1 MFSISNAKE
10 QKQKIQY
17 FKTKKPR
24 KKHNSK
30 PSIIFTSTR
39 IENKPNCPN
48 NSLSIYTNNTSNA
61 GKGCFDS
68 LKNELL
74 SKKRLDFLENSQN
87 KLLLANSLMKTII
100 NKKDLKEGRWTFDEH
115 IRFID
120 AIVAFG
126 IKWKYVHR
134 YIGTRTANQVRSHA
148 QKFFRKLK
156 RFKDTL
162 LGIDFT
168 VDNLKNLGDI
178 IKKGK
183 EYEKE
188 NNRSDFLISL
198 LQKISKKKDEI
209 VIFKDNKII
218 IKSSLLF
225 EKSKDSNEANYDKNK
240 DDNNDNKEDLENN
253 ITQNKII
260 DLKEDTERSKSGT
273 KKIINKNRKV
283 LKLKKIRKKE
293 TQQLAQ
299 ILIKNE
305 NQNKMRD
312 GKRDQKKEHKLH
324 EITLLKEDLLFDGNS
339 LDDFF
344 DFKNLDD
351 MKFDVNNSMTKFDS
365 FSNFPNEPNTLNIMN
380 KNYFC

>member
-1 MFSISNAKE
+1 M
-10 QKQKIQY
+10 
-17 FKTKKPR
+17 
-24 KKHNSK
+24 
-30 PSIIFTSTR
+30 
-39 IENKPNCPN
+39 
-48 NSLSIYTNNTSNA
+48 
-61 GKGCFDS
+61 
-68 LKNELL
+68 
-74 SKKRLDFLENSQN
+74 
-87 KLLLANSLMKTII
+87 
-100 NKKDLKEGRWTFDEH
+100 
-115 IRFID
+115 
-120 AIVAFG
+120 
-126 IKWKYVHR
+126 
-134 YIGTRTANQVRSHA
+134 
-148 QKFFRKLK
+148 
-156 RFKDTL
+156 
-162 LGIDFT
+162 
-168 VDNLKNLGDI
+168 
-178 IKKGK
+178 
-183 EYEKE
+183 
-188 NNRSDFLISL
+188 
-198 LQKISKKKDEI
+198 
-209 VIFKDNKII
+209 
-218 IKSSLLF
+218 
-225 EKSKDSNEANYDKNK
+225 
-240 DDNNDNKEDLENN
+240 ENN

-365 FSNFPNEPNTLNIMN
+365 FSNFPNESNTLNIMN

>member
-61 GKGCFDS
+61 GQGCFDS

-188 NNRSDFLISL
+188 NNRSDFL
-198 LQKISKKKDEI
+198 
-209 VIFKDNKII
+209 
-218 IKSSLLF
+218 
-225 EKSKDSNEANYDKNK
+225 
-240 DDNNDNKEDLENN
+240 
-253 ITQNKII
+253 T
-260 DLKEDTERSKSGT
+260 
-273 KKIINKNRKV
+273 
-283 LKLKKIRKKE
+283 
-293 TQQLAQ
+293 
-299 ILIKNE
+299 
-305 NQNKMRD
+305 
-312 GKRDQKKEHKLH
+312 
-324 EITLLKEDLLFDGNS
+324 
-339 LDDFF
+339 
-344 DFKNLDD
+344 
-351 MKFDVNNSMTKFDS
+351 
-365 FSNFPNEPNTLNIMN
+365 
-380 KNYFC
+380 